1 MILNSYQIN
10 LNYVFAIVRY
20 TQCIVMCSLFFKIMS
35 NSVKCNYII
44 IEIFLKM
51 NSNHNENSME
61 MFSISYYCDSLPRF
75 QTLTFPV
82 QKYRDYISN

>member
-1 MILNSYQIN
+1 MILNSY
-10 LNYVFAIVRY
+10 YVMVRY

-35 NSVKCNYII
+35 NSVKCYLII
-44 IEIFLKM
+44 VEIFVKM
-51 NSNHNENSME
+51 NSNLNANSIE